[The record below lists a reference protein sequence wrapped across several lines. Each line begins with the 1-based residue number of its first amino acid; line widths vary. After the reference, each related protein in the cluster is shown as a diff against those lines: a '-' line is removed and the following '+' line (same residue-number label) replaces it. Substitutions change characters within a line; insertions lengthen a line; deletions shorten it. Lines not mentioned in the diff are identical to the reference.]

1 MSVDLSHRDIS
12 QTATAIGGL
21 SRSLASRFRFAARH
35 FIAYTR
41 RFSAAPFHELVKG
54 LEIRA
59 RFAVRKKLRRLQSG
73 KLFSHRCGDEL
84 VYACPIFLALSLHRP
99 L

>member
-1 MSVDLSHRDIS
+1 
-12 QTATAIGGL
+12 
-21 SRSLASRFRFAARH
+21 LASRFRFAARH

-73 KLFSHRCGDEL
+73 KLFSHCCGDEL